1 MRSFDFGDE
10 FADSNQRDRT
20 LRALE
25 GRIDD
30 DLRRMTPPHSASQAD
45 ADDTTGDV
53 FMKIA
58 RQEPTRRGSGDVAPA
73 EESGAIVSFSPLHVC
88 VVVSGSPLAPV
99 GRPCPLMDMSVRC
112 VINPSL
118 HIFG

>member
-10 FADSNQRDRT
+10 YADSNQRDRT

-25 GRIDD
+25 GRRDD
-30 DLRRMTPPHSASQAD
+30 DYSQMTPPLSAD

-58 RQEPTRRGSGDVAPA
+58 RQEPTRRGSKEVAPA
-73 EESGAIVSFSPLHVC
+73 EQPSAIVS
-88 VVVSGSPLAPV
+88 LA
-99 GRPCPLMDMSVRC
+99 
-112 VINPSL
+112 
-118 HIFG
+118 IFHGFALLFREIC